1 MDAFSNIVVGA
12 VNQIKNA
19 VVKIDIYTRQQ
30 GKVQPAGSGSGFF
43 FSSDGL
49 IFTNSHVV
57 HQADKIVVSLLDGSE
72 TEAFLVGEDPDT
84 DVAVLKTYA
93 NGFSVARLGNSENLN
108 IGQLVI
114 AIGNP
119 YGYQH
124 TVTTGVVSALGR
136 TLRTNSGRLVDN
148 VIQSDAALNPGNSG
162 GPMVNADG
170 EVIGVNTAVIR
181 GAQGLSFA
189 VGINTAKEIAGH
201 LIKDGK
207 VHKAYLGIV
216 LQEITLNPRIIN
228 FYNLKTTKG
237 LMVVSIEKNSPAVRS
252 QLREGDIIIGFEN
265 TPVHSTQDLF
275 RLLDKEHIEKWS
287 KLEIVRN
294 TQKLDIGI
302 YPAAQVSTAA

>member
-1 MDAFSNIVVGA
+1 MDAFSKIVTSA

-19 VVKIDIYTRQQ
+19 VVKIDIFKQQQ
-30 GKVQPAGSGSGFF
+30 GKWIPAGSGSGFI

-57 HQADKIVVSLLDGSE
+57 KGAGKIRVSLLDG
-72 TEAFLVGEDPDT
+72 TEEEAYLIGEDPDT
-84 DVAVLKTYA
+84 DIAVIKTYA
-93 NGFSVARLGNSENLN
+93 SGFSVAYLGDSDSLH

-136 TLRTNSGRLVDN
+136 TLRTTSGRLVDN

-162 GPMVNADG
+162 GPMVNAQG

-189 VGINTAKEIAGH
+189 VGINTAKDIAGF

-207 VHKAYLGIV
+207 VTKAYLGLI
-216 LQEITLNPRIIN
+216 LQEITINPRVVN
-228 FYNLKTTKG
+228 FYNLKNKKG
-237 LMVVSIEKNSPAVRS
+237 LLVVSVEQHSPAS
-252 QLREGDIIIGFEN
+252 KANLREGDIIIELEGQPLH
-265 TPVHSTQDLF
+265 TTHDLF
-275 RLLDKEHIEKWS
+275 KHLNRDRINQITHLTVIRQTH
-287 KLEIVRN
+287 KL
-294 TQKLDIGI
+294 TTDI
-302 YPAAQVSTAA
+302 YPVAQVA